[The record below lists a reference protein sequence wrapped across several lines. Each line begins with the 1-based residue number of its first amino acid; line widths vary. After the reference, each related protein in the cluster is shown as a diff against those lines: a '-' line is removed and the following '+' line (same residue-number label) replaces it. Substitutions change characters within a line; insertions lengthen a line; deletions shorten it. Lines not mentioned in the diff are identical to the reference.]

1 MGTATGLAVLG
12 LLLNAAVW
20 GLSWMPFRGLA
31 DAGLHP
37 LWATAAIYAIASLAL
52 AIARPAAV
60 GALLAT
66 PALAW
71 LALASGLTNA
81 TFNTAVALGDVVR
94 VVLLFYLMPV
104 WALLLARAMLGEPI
118 TPRACVR
125 IAAGLAG
132 AALVLHEPGMGWPL
146 PRNLP
151 EALAIAGG
159 AAFALNNVLLR
170 RMAGTAE
177 AARTLAMLVGGVAL
191 GAGAATA
198 LALSGSIAGPALPGS
213 SALLTLALWAGL
225 FLAANMGLQYGA
237 ARLPANV
244 TAVVMLSEV
253 LVAGLSAWLAGAAEL
268 KWQDIAGG
276 LLILA
281 APWLLPDRTSA

>member
-1 MGTATGLAVLG
+1 MGTAVGLAALG
-12 LLLNAAVW
+12 LLLNATVW

-31 DAGLHP
+31 EAGMHP

-52 AIARPAAV
+52 GLARPGSV
-60 GALLAT
+60 RALLAT
-66 PALAW
+66 PVLAW

-118 TPRACVR
+118 TARACVR
-125 IAAGLAG
+125 IAVGLAG

-151 EALAIAGG
+151 ELLAIAGG
-159 AAFALNNVLLR
+159 VAFALNNVLLR
-170 RMAGTAE
+170 RFAHTDDS
-177 AARTLAMLVGGVAL
+177 ARTLAMLAGGVLL
-191 GAGAATA
+191 GAGVAAV
-198 LALSGSIAGPALPGS
+198 LAFAGASGWPESPGPHGLA
-213 SALLTLALWAGL
+213 TLALWAAL

-253 LVAGLSAWLAGAAEL
+253 LVAGASSWLAGAAEL
-268 KWQDIAGG
+268 KPQDIAGG

-281 APWLLPDRTSA
+281 APWLLPDRSRA